1 LEAVRSIGFDI
12 LDLDYSPIR
21 GPEGNIE
28 YLAYI
33 EKPIEAPES
42 GALSAEDILNKS
54 VVVQENIALS
64 KELQDRI
71 NEVVAM
77 SHNTL

>member
-1 LEAVRSIGFDI
+1 M
-12 LDLDYSPIR
+12 DYSPIR

-33 EKPIEAPES
+33 EKPLDAPES
-42 GALSAEDILNKS
+42 GALSAEEILNKT
-54 VVVQENIALS
+54 VVWDASELS

-71 NEVVAM
+71 NEIVAM
-77 SHNTL
+77 SHDTL